1 MLPQVEGAFRPSA
14 WLGVRS
20 ADPPATSDERH
31 RGERTLAIA
40 RVCLAASL
48 FIASALDPLDV
59 GPPSLVHLLLGA
71 YTIFA
76 VLALGLLR
84 LRLAHWTAVTGI
96 VHFVDLTATA
106 GLMLATD
113 AGSPFWLTAIFTVIA
128 AARRWGFF
136 ETIGTAVVVVALS
149 LGPAWPT
156 DVRSLYELIAG
167 PTLLLLAGILLA
179 YIAQAEKQLRNEAG
193 ELASVASRIEL
204 RLGLK
209 HTMTVVFD
217 AVVRLVE
224 ADRALLVVREVSSG
238 KISLWEGGRQTEAN
252 VAPRVTPI
260 GSQSFEHYMV
270 APVAGAWYAVRR
282 TTPRERVDIVAL
294 ARDGSRTEQG
304 PRSLPEP
311 LLAAIGPF
319 RRLMAVSFEMP
330 GELEGRLFLVDP
342 VGDRNRESAMAFG
355 RRIMRHIGPA
365 VYNVY
370 LLHRLRSRSAANER
384 ARVARELHDG
394 IIQSVLGVQ
403 IQLHALSVPAAKTSR
418 ALASELNRLGTIL
431 RDETVS
437 LRDMMQRLTPLEL
450 PPELL
455 MDTIAD
461 VVQRFQRDTG
471 ITARF
476 ITPFDRL
483 DLPPRACREVTRVV
497 QEALVNVRK
506 HSGARNVVVRLTADG
521 GACQL
526 SIDDDGRGFS
536 FAGRFSQADLEHSR
550 LGPWVIRERVRLLG
564 GKVVVESDPG
574 HGTRIEVSFP
584 LAAHHEIH
592 G

>member
-1 MLPQVEGAFRPSA
+1 MLSQVEDAFRPSA

-20 ADPPATSDERH
+20 ADAPATSDERH
-31 RGERTLAIA
+31 RGERTLSVA

-48 FIASALDPLDV
+48 FMAALLDPLDARLASAAHV
-59 GPPSLVHLLLGA
+59 LLGA
-71 YTIFA
+71 YTAFA
-76 VLALGLLR
+76 VLAFAVLR
-84 LRLAHWTAVTGI
+84 LRWAQWSPVTFV
-96 VHFVDLTATA
+96 VHFVDLAATA
-106 GLMLATD
+106 GLMLVTD
-113 AGSPFWLTAIFTVIA
+113 AGSAFWLIAIFTLIA
-128 AARRWGFF
+128 AARRWGFR
-136 ETIGTAVVVVALS
+136 ETIGTAVIVVALS
-149 LGPAWPT
+149 LGPAWPA
-156 DVRSLYELIAG
+156 DVDSRYELIAG

-179 YIAQAEKQLRNEAG
+179 YIAQTEKQLRNEAAT
-193 ELASVASRIEL
+193 LASLVSRIEL

-209 HTMTVVFD
+209 HTMAVVFD
-217 AVVRLVE
+217 AVVELAG

-238 KISLWEGGRQTEAN
+238 KISLWEGGRQGDGNA
-252 VAPRVTPI
+252 APRVTAI
-260 GSQSFEHYMV
+260 GTHSFEHYKV
-270 APVAGAWYAVRR
+270 APDVAGWYAVRR
-282 TTPRERVDIVAL
+282 TTRRERLDVVAL
-294 ARDGSRTEQG
+294 AHDGSRSDQG
-304 PRSLPEP
+304 PRELPAP

-319 RRLMAVSFEMP
+319 RRLMAVSFDMP

-342 VGDRNRESAMAFG
+342 AADRTRESAIAFG
-355 RRIMRHIGPA
+355 QRILRQIGPA

-461 VVQRFQRDTG
+461 IVQRFQRDTG

-476 ITPFDRL
+476 ITPFDQL
-483 DLPPRACREVTRVV
+483 DMPPRACREVTRVV

-526 SIDDDGRGFS
+526 SIDDDGRGFA

-584 LAAHHEIH
+584 LAAHEIH

>member
-1 MLPQVEGAFRPSA
+1 MS
-14 WLGVRS
+14 
-20 ADPPATSDERH
+20 
-31 RGERTLAIA
+31 
-40 RVCLAASL
+40 RVDLLLAAY
-48 FIASALDPLDV
+48 AA
-59 GPPSLVHLLLGA
+59 
-71 YTIFA
+71 FA
-76 VLALGLLR
+76 ALALAALR
-84 LRLAHWTAVTGI
+84 LRNVRWPAMTVM
-96 VHFVDLTATA
+96 VHAADLTAAA
-106 GLMLATD
+106 GIMVLKG
-113 AGSPFWLTAIFTVIA
+113 GSPFWFLSVFALVA
-128 AARRWGFF
+128 AARRWGFG
-136 ETIGTAVVVVALS
+136 ETIATAVAVVGLS
-149 LGPAWPT
+149 LGAASWPA
-156 DVRSLYELIAG
+156 DARGLYQLLLG

-179 YIAQAEKQLRNEAG
+179 YIAQAEKRLRVEAAT
-193 ELASVASRIEL
+193 LAEIVTRIEF

-209 HTMTVVFD
+209 NAMAVVFD
-217 AVVRLVE
+217 AVVRLVD
-224 ADRALLVVREVSSG
+224 ADRALLVVREISSG
-238 KISLWEGGRQTEAN
+238 HVSLWEGGRNIGVTS
-252 VAPRVTPI
+252 APRVTRLQPLRFE
-260 GSQSFEHYMV
+260 SFMV
-270 APVAGAWYAVRR
+270 APAAAAWYAVRR
-282 TTPRERVDIVAL
+282 LKPRERLDIVAL
-294 ARDGSRTEQG
+294 GRDGARTSEG
-304 PRSLPEP
+304 PGALPEP
-311 LLAAIGPF
+311 LAAAVGPF
-319 RRLMAVSFEMP
+319 RRLLAVNFEMP

-342 VGDRNRESAMAFG
+342 MGDRNRESAMGFAQ
-355 RRIMRHIGPA
+355 RIMRQIGPA

-403 IQLHALSVPAAKTSR
+403 IQLHALSVPAAKQSR

-450 PPELL
+450 PPEQL

-471 ITARF
+471 ISARF
-476 ITPFDRL
+476 ITPFDFL

-506 HSGARNVVVRLTADG
+506 HSGARNVVVRLGASD

-526 SIDDDGRGFS
+526 SIDDDGRGFA
-536 FAGRFSQADLEHSR
+536 FAGRFSQADLERSR

-584 LAAHHEIH
+584 LAVQEIH

>member
-1 MLPQVEGAFRPSA
+1 M
-14 WLGVRS
+14 
-20 ADPPATSDERH
+20 
-31 RGERTLAIA
+31 
-40 RVCLAASL
+40 AAV
-48 FIASALDPLDV
+48 LDPLDARLASAAHV
-59 GPPSLVHLLLGA
+59 LLGG
-71 YTIFA
+71 YTAFA
-76 VLALGLLR
+76 VFALVVLR
-84 LRLAHWTAVTGI
+84 RRWAQRSPVTFI
-96 VHFVDLTATA
+96 VHFVDLAATA
-106 GLMLATD
+106 GLMLVTD
-113 AGSPFWLTAIFTVIA
+113 AGSPFWLVAIFTLIA
-128 AARRWGFF
+128 AARRWGFR
-136 ETIGTAVVVVALS
+136 ETIGTAVIVVALS

-156 DVRSLYELIAG
+156 DVDSRYELIAG
-167 PTLLLLAGILLA
+167 PALLLLAGILLA
-179 YIAQAEKQLRNEAG
+179 YIAQTEKQLRNEAAT
-193 ELASVASRIEL
+193 LASLVSRIEL

-209 HTMTVVFD
+209 HTMAVVFD
-217 AVVRLVE
+217 AVVGLVG

-238 KISLWEGGRQTEAN
+238 KISLWEGGRQGDGHA
-252 VAPRVTPI
+252 APRVTAI
-260 GSQSFEHYMV
+260 GTHSFEHYKV
-270 APVAGAWYAVRR
+270 APDVAGWYAVRR
-282 TTPRERVDIVAL
+282 TTPRERLDVVAV
-294 ARDGSRTEQG
+294 ARDGSRSDQG
-304 PRSLPEP
+304 PRELPAA
-311 LLAAIGPF
+311 LLSAIGPF
-319 RRLMAVSFEMP
+319 RRLMAVSFDMP

-342 VGDRNRESAMAFG
+342 VADRNRESAIAFG
-355 RRIMRHIGPA
+355 QRILRHIGPA

-461 VVQRFQRDTG
+461 IVQRFHRDTG

-476 ITPFDRL
+476 ITPFDHL

-506 HSGARNVVVRLTADG
+506 HSGARNVVVRLTAEG

-526 SIDDDGRGFS
+526 SIDDDGRGFA

-584 LAAHHEIH
+584 LAAHEIH

>member
-1 MLPQVEGAFRPSA
+1 M
-14 WLGVRS
+14 
-20 ADPPATSDERH
+20 
-31 RGERTLAIA
+31 A
-40 RVCLAASL
+40 RVT
-48 FIASALDPLDV
+48 
-59 GPPSLVHLLLGA
+59 LLLGA
-71 YTIFA
+71 YAAFA
-76 VLALGLLR
+76 VLALTVLR
-84 LRLAHWTAVTGI
+84 FRVAHWAAMTVI
-96 VHFVDLTATA
+96 VHLADLTATA
-106 GLMLATD
+106 GVMVLTK
-113 AGSPFWLTAIFTVIA
+113 GSPFWFLAVFALVA
-128 AARRWGFF
+128 AARRWGFR
-136 ETIGTAVVVVALS
+136 ETIATAVVVVGLA
-149 LGPAWPT
+149 LGPASWPADT
-156 DVRSLYELIAG
+156 PALYQLMVG
-167 PTLLLLAGILLA
+167 PTLLLLAGVLLA
-179 YIAQAEKQLRNEAG
+179 YIAQAEKQLRTDAAA
-193 ELASVASRIEL
+193 LAAIVSRVEL

-209 HTMTVVFD
+209 HTMAVVFD
-217 AVVRLVE
+217 AVVRLVD

-238 KISLWEGGRQTEAN
+238 QVSLWEGGRYTGASTP
-252 VAPRVTPI
+252 APRVTPLDARR
-260 GSQSFEHYMV
+260 FEPFMI
-270 APVAGAWYAVRR
+270 APAASAWYAVRR
-282 TTPRERVDIVAL
+282 NKPRERFDVVA
-294 ARDGSRTEQG
+294 QG
-304 PRSLPEP
+304 PDGARASEVPGRLPEP
-311 LLAAIGPF
+311 LLAAVGPF
-319 RRLMAVSFEMP
+319 RRLLAVSFEMP

-342 VGDRNRESAMAFG
+342 VADRNRESAMALG
-355 RRIMRHIGPA
+355 QRILRHIGPA

-403 IQLHALSVPAAKTSR
+403 IQLHALSVPAAKQSR

-455 MDTIAD
+455 MDTLAE

-471 ITARF
+471 ISARF
-476 ITPFDRL
+476 ITSFDHL

-506 HSGARNVVVRLTADG
+506 HSGARNVVVRLGASD

-526 SIDDDGRGFS
+526 SIDDDGRGFA
-536 FAGRFSQADLEHSR
+536 FAGRFSQADLEHSQ

-574 HGTRIEVSFP
+574 QGTRIEVSFP
-584 LAAHHEIH
+584 LASHEIY

>member
-1 MLPQVEGAFRPSA
+1 M
-14 WLGVRS
+14 
-20 ADPPATSDERH
+20 
-31 RGERTLAIA
+31 
-40 RVCLAASL
+40 SL
-48 FIASALDPLDV
+48 FIAATLDPQDQD
-59 GPPSLVHLLLGA
+59 PMSRVHLLLAA
-71 YTIFA
+71 YAAFA
-76 VLALGLLR
+76 VMALASLR
-84 LRLAHWTAVTGI
+84 LRSMPWTPMTVVVHLA
-96 VHFVDLTATA
+96 DLSVTA
-106 GLMLATD
+106 GVMVLTN
-113 AGSPFWLTAIFTVIA
+113 AGGPFWFLAVFAIVA
-128 AARRWGFF
+128 AARRWGFS
-136 ETIGTAVVVVALS
+136 ETIATAAVVVGLSFGPSSWPGDARALYHVF
-149 LGPAWPT
+149 L
-156 DVRSLYELIAG
+156 G
-167 PTLLLLAGILLA
+167 PTLLLLAGVLLA
-179 YIAQAEKQLRNEAG
+179 YIAQAEKQLRSESATLAG
-193 ELASVASRIEL
+193 IVSRIEL

-209 HTMTVVFD
+209 HTMAVVFD
-217 AVVRLVE
+217 AVVRLVD
-224 ADRALLVVREVSSG
+224 ADRVLLVVREVSSG
-238 KISLWEGGRQTEAN
+238 QVSLWEGGRHAGGSTA
-252 VAPRVTPI
+252 APRVTPLD
-260 GSQSFEHYMV
+260 SRRFEPFMV
-270 APVAGAWYAVRR
+270 APGAGAWYAVRR
-282 TTPRERVDIVAL
+282 TASRERLDIVAQ
-294 ARDGSRTEQG
+294 ARDGSRTDDVPG
-304 PRSLPEP
+304 ALPDR
-311 LLAAIGPF
+311 LLDAVGPF
-319 RRLMAVSFEMP
+319 RRLLAVSFEMP

-355 RRIMRHIGPA
+355 QRILRHIGPA

-455 MDTIAD
+455 MDTICD

-471 ITARF
+471 ISARF
-476 ITPFDRL
+476 ITPFDHL

-506 HSGARNVVVRLTADG
+506 HSGARNVVVRLGASD

-536 FAGRFSQADLEHSR
+536 FAGRFSQADLERSR

-584 LAAHHEIH
+584 LATHEIH

>member
-1 MLPQVEGAFRPSA
+1 MQPLAEAFRPPA

-20 ADPPATSDERH
+20 AELRATPDERH
-31 RGERTLAIA
+31 RAEWALAIA
-40 RVCLAASL
+40 RVCLAVSL
-48 FIASALDPLDV
+48 FIAATLDPQDPAPMSRV
-59 GPPSLVHLLLGA
+59 DLLLAA
-71 YTIFA
+71 YAAFA
-76 VLALGLLR
+76 GLALLVLR
-84 LRLAHWTAVTGI
+84 VRSVRWPAIAVM
-96 VHFVDLTATA
+96 VHVADLTAAA
-106 GLMLATD
+106 GMMVLTQ
-113 AGSPFWLTAIFTVIA
+113 GGGPFWFLSVFALVA
-128 AARRWGFF
+128 AARRWGFG
-136 ETIGTAVVVVALS
+136 ETIATAVVVVGLS
-149 LGPAWPT
+149 LAPASWPA
-156 DVRSLYELIAG
+156 DPRGVYQLLLG

-179 YIAQAEKQLRNEAG
+179 YIAQAEKRLRAEAVT
-193 ELASVASRIEL
+193 LAGIVSRIEL

-209 HTMTVVFD
+209 NAMAVVFD
-217 AVVRLVE
+217 AVLRLVD

-238 KISLWEGGRQTEAN
+238 HVSLWEGGRNTDASTS
-252 VAPRVTPI
+252 APRVTRLEPRRFE
-260 GSQSFEHYMV
+260 SFMV
-270 APVAGAWYAVRR
+270 APAAAAWYAVRR
-282 TTPRERVDIVAL
+282 SKRRERIDIVAL
-294 ARDGSRTEQG
+294 GRDGARTGEKPG
-304 PRSLPEP
+304 GVPDV
-311 LLAAIGPF
+311 LLAAVGPF
-319 RRLMAVSFEMP
+319 RRLLAVSFEMP

-342 VGDRNRESAMAFG
+342 VGDRNRDSAMALG
-355 RRIMRHIGPA
+355 QRIMRQIGPA

-403 IQLHALSVPAAKTSR
+403 IQLHALSVPAAKQSR

-476 ITPFDRL
+476 ITPFDHL

-506 HSGARNVVVRLTADG
+506 HSGARNVVVRLGAND

-526 SIDDDGRGFS
+526 SIDDDGRGFA
-536 FAGRFSQADLEHSR
+536 FAGRFSQADLERSR

-584 LAAHHEIH
+584 LAAQEIH

>member
-1 MLPQVEGAFRPSA
+1 MS
-14 WLGVRS
+14 
-20 ADPPATSDERH
+20 
-31 RGERTLAIA
+31 
-40 RVCLAASL
+40 RVDLLLAAYAA
-48 FIASALDPLDV
+48 FAALAFTALRV
-59 GPPSLVHLLLGA
+59 RRARWAAMTVMVHVA
-71 YTIFA
+71 
-76 VLALGLLR
+76 
-84 LRLAHWTAVTGI
+84 
-96 VHFVDLTATA
+96 DLTAAA
-106 GLMLATD
+106 GIMALQG
-113 AGSPFWLTAIFTVIA
+113 GSPFWFLSVFALVA
-128 AARRWGFF
+128 AARRWGFA
-136 ETIGTAVVVVALS
+136 ETLATAAVVVGLS
-149 LGPAWPT
+149 LGAASWPA
-156 DVRSLYELIAG
+156 DARGLYQLLLG

-179 YIAQAEKQLRNEAG
+179 YIAQAEKRLRVEAATLS
-193 ELASVASRIEL
+193 EIATRIEL

-209 HTMTVVFD
+209 NTMAVVFD
-217 AVVRLVE
+217 AVVRLVQ

-238 KISLWEGGRQTEAN
+238 HVSMWEGGRNTGASS
-252 VAPRVTPI
+252 APRVTRLDARRFE
-260 GSQSFEHYMV
+260 SFMV
-270 APVAGAWYAVRR
+270 APGAGAWYAVRR
-282 TTPRERVDIVAL
+282 TKPRERLDIVAMGPDG
-294 ARDGSRTEQG
+294 ARTSEK
-304 PRSLPEP
+304 PESLPES
-311 LLAAIGPF
+311 LVAAIGPF
-319 RRLMAVSFEMP
+319 RRLLAIGFGMP

-342 VGDRNRESAMAFG
+342 LGDRNRENAMAFG
-355 RRIMRHIGPA
+355 QRILRQIGPA

-403 IQLHALSVPAAKTSR
+403 IQLHALSVPAAKQSR

-450 PPELL
+450 PPEQL

-471 ITARF
+471 ISARF
-476 ITPFDRL
+476 ITPFDYL

-506 HSGARNVVVRLTADG
+506 HSGARNVVVRLGASD

-526 SIDDDGRGFS
+526 SIDDDGRGFA
-536 FAGRFSQADLEHSR
+536 FAGRFSQADLERSR

-584 LAAHHEIH
+584 LAAQEIH

>member
-1 MLPQVEGAFRPSA
+1 L
-14 WLGVRS
+14 
-20 ADPPATSDERH
+20 
-31 RGERTLAIA
+31 
-40 RVCLAASL
+40 CLAGSL
-48 FIASALDPLDV
+48 FVASVLDPQ
-59 GPPSLVHLLLGA
+59 GPAPMSRVHLLLAA
-71 YTIFA
+71 YTAFA
-76 VLALGLLR
+76 ALALAILR
-84 LRLAHWTAVTGI
+84 VRRVPWTAMMVTAH
-96 VHFVDLTATA
+96 VADLAAAA
-106 GLMLATD
+106 GVMVLTK
-113 AGSPFWLTAIFTVIA
+113 AGGPFWFLAVFSLVA
-128 AARRWGFF
+128 AARRWGFG
-136 ETIGTAVVVVALS
+136 ETMATAAVVVGLS
-149 LGPAWPT
+149 LAPASWSS
-156 DVRSLYELIAG
+156 DARGLYQLLLG

-179 YIAQAEKQLRNEAG
+179 YIAQAERRLRGEAAT
-193 ELASVASRIEL
+193 LAAIVSRIEL
-204 RLGLK
+204 RHGLK
-209 HTMTVVFD
+209 HTMGVVFD
-217 AVVRLVE
+217 SVVRLVD
-224 ADRALLVVREVSSG
+224 ADRALLVVREISSG
-238 KISLWEGGRQTEAN
+238 QVSLWEGGLNTGAASS
-252 VAPRVTPI
+252 APRVTRLE
-260 GSQSFEHYMV
+260 SRRFEPFMV
-270 APVAGAWYAVRR
+270 APAAGAWYAIRR
-282 TTPRERVDIVAL
+282 SKPRERLDIVAL
-294 ARDGSRTEQG
+294 GRDGARTREV
-304 PRSLPEP
+304 PSSLPEP
-311 LLAAIGPF
+311 LLTAVGPF
-319 RRLMAVSFEMP
+319 RRLLTVAFDMP

-342 VGDRNRESAMAFG
+342 KGDRNRESAMAFG
-355 RRIMRHIGPA
+355 QRILRQIGPA

-370 LLHRLRSRSAANER
+370 LLNRLRCRSAANER

-403 IQLHALSVPAAKTSR
+403 IQLHALSVPAAKQSR

-476 ITPFDRL
+476 ITPFDYL

-506 HSGARNVVVRLTADG
+506 HSGARNVVVRLGASD

-526 SIDDDGRGFS
+526 SIDDDGRGFA
-536 FAGRFSQADLEHSR
+536 FAGRLSQADLERSR

-564 GKVVVESDPG
+564 GKVAVESDPG

-584 LAAHHEIH
+584 LATQEVH

>member
-1 MLPQVEGAFRPSA
+1 
-14 WLGVRS
+14 
-20 ADPPATSDERH
+20 
-31 RGERTLAIA
+31 
-40 RVCLAASL
+40 VCLAASL
-48 FIASALDPLDV
+48 FIASALDPVNV
-59 GPPSLVHLLLGA
+59 GPPSPAYMVLGA
-71 YTIFA
+71 YTVFA

-84 LRLAHWTAVTGI
+84 LRLAQWSAASFI
-96 VHFVDLTATA
+96 VHFVDLVATA
-106 GLMLATD
+106 GLMLVTD
-113 AGSPFWLTAIFTVIA
+113 GASAFWLVAIFTVVA
-128 AARRWGFF
+128 AARRWGFG
-136 ETIGTAVVVVALS
+136 ETIGTAVIVVALS
-149 LGPAWPT
+149 LGPAWPK
-156 DVRSLYELIAG
+156 DVRSLYQLIVG

-179 YIAQAEKQLRNEAG
+179 YIAQTEKQLRNEAATM
-193 ELASVASRIEL
+193 ASLISRIEV

-209 HTMTVVFD
+209 HAMTVVFD
-217 AVVRLVE
+217 AVVRLTG

-238 KISLWEGGRQTEAN
+238 KISLWEGGLHTDSN
-252 VAPRVTPI
+252 SGPRVTAI
-260 GSQSFEHYMV
+260 ASQNFEHYMV
-270 APVAGAWYAVRR
+270 APGAGAWYALRR
-282 TTPRERVDIVAL
+282 TTRSERLDILAL
-294 ARDGSRTEQG
+294 GRDGSRTDQG
-304 PRSLPEP
+304 PRALPEP
-311 LLAAIGPF
+311 LLSAVGPF

-342 VGDRNRESAMAFG
+342 VADRNRESAMGLG
-355 RRIMRHIGPA
+355 RRILRQIGPA
-365 VYNVY
+365 VYNIY

-506 HSGARNVVVRLTADG
+506 HSGARNVVVRLTADD

-526 SIDDDGRGFS
+526 SIDDDGRGFA

-584 LAAHHEIH
+584 LATATHEIH

>member
-1 MLPQVEGAFRPSA
+1 LAVSLFVASTLDPQ
-14 WLGVRS
+14 
-20 ADPPATSDERH
+20 DPAPMS
-31 RGERTLAIA
+31 
-40 RVCLAASL
+40 RVDLLLAAYAA
-48 FIASALDPLDV
+48 FAALAL
-59 GPPSLVHLLLGA
+59 
-71 YTIFA
+71 A
-76 VLALGLLR
+76 VLRVRGGRWPAM
-84 LRLAHWTAVTGI
+84 TVM
-96 VHFVDLTATA
+96 VHVADLTAAA
-106 GLMLATD
+106 GMMVLTKG
-113 AGSPFWLTAIFTVIA
+113 GSPFWFLAVFALVA
-128 AARRWGFF
+128 AARRWGFG
-136 ETIGTAVVVVALS
+136 ETIATAAIVVGLSFAPASWPGDESALYQ
-149 LGPAWPT
+149 L
-156 DVRSLYELIAG
+156 LLG

-179 YIAQAEKQLRNEAG
+179 YIAQAEKRLRAEADT
-193 ELASVASRIEL
+193 LAGIVSRLEL

-209 HTMTVVFD
+209 NTMAVVFD
-217 AVVRLVE
+217 AVVRLVG

-238 KISLWEGGRQTEAN
+238 HVSLWEGGRNTGPSS
-252 VAPRVTPI
+252 APRVTRLDARRFE
-260 GSQSFEHYMV
+260 SFMV
-270 APVAGAWYAVRR
+270 APGAAAWYAVRR
-282 TTPRERVDIVAL
+282 VKPRERLDIVAL
-294 ARDGSRTEQG
+294 GRDGARTDDKPGE
-304 PRSLPEP
+304 LPAP
-311 LLAAIGPF
+311 LLAAIGAF
-319 RRLMAVSFEMP
+319 RRLLVVNFDMP

-342 VGDRNRESAMAFG
+342 VRDRNRESAMAFG
-355 RRIMRHIGPA
+355 QRILRQIGPA

-403 IQLHALSVPAAKTSR
+403 IQLHALSVPAAKQSR

-450 PPELL
+450 QPELL

-476 ITPFDRL
+476 ITPLDQL
-483 DLPPRACREVTRVV
+483 DLSPRACREVTRVV

-506 HSGARNVVVRLTADG
+506 HSGARNVVVRLGASDD

-526 SIDDDGRGFS
+526 SIDDDGRGFA
-536 FAGRFSQADLEHSR
+536 FAGRFSQADLERSR

-584 LAAHHEIH
+584 LATQEIH